1 MAADIQ
7 RLIDSIL
14 ASERMRSSSHFSKT
28 VYGDEPIL
36 TTGRQMSS
44 YLPERYLKMRA
55 ISRWQDDPTGQGH
68 GRWLSEAELFFRQGL
83 FMADWEDDC
92 PYHGSFKSYYPTYNA
107 MSDRQLRGY
116 FTWRAAVRAG
126 DVRQSSASFAFV
138 YLYELLCGIGVPD
151 PAEGFR
157 RIESF
162 WKAYRAFAP
171 ELDRYV
177 PVWLQDYAVYH
188 GLAPEL
194 LKDSDAVRRDRSV
207 AELSAALDAARAAA
221 LDAEATG
228 ATRRGGGRRRAGSGT
243 PPLGDAV
250 EERLIRAIDA
260 LSSYRIMSSR
270 FYRDRTADMR
280 HVACAVFLRLGAY
293 YDRHRKLGLVESL
306 FGKQSALAYTMFASA
321 VFFDPVR
328 HPDADYELDGVQR
341 YSCRGGMWTCTR
353 LHGSDE
359 RSHELGRA
367 LRTVDRRMRDA
378 TGYAHPLKI
387 GEVTPKY
394 LSKIIDEEIDA
405 RLAWAQAHKPVEVDI
420 DLSKLSGIRRAAA
433 QTREAL
439 LVDEEREDGDA
450 FGPEGAA
457 DAGPVG
463 DGAASSGQPVGT
475 GPCDGPRGDAAAIHA
490 ATDDATDAVPKA
502 PVCEARAPEAA
513 ATAPAPPSERVPG
526 GALSPAQ
533 AAYVRALLAGDAA
546 AAADAARGAAV
557 SEDMLVDAVNEALFD
572 QLGDTAVEFGPD
584 GPRVIDDYREDV
596 EEILNHG

>member
-44 YLPERYLKMRA
+44 YLPERYLQMRA

-68 GRWLSEAELFFRQGL
+68 GRWLSEAELFYRQGM
-83 FMADWEDDC
+83 FMANWEDDC

-116 FTWRAAVRAG
+116 FTWRAAVRAN
-126 DVRQSSASFAFV
+126 DVQQSSTSFAFV

-157 RIESF
+157 LIESF

-171 ELDRYV
+171 ELDRYA

-207 AELSAALDAARAAA
+207 ADLSAALEAARAAR
-221 LDAEATG
+221 DAG
-228 ATRRGGGRRRAGSGT
+228 AEDAVRRGGGRRRAGAGT

-250 EERLIRAIDA
+250 EGRLIRAIDA

-270 FYRDRTADMR
+270 FYRDQPADMR
-280 HVACAVFLRLGAY
+280 HVACAVFLRLGDY
-293 YDRHRKLGLVESL
+293 YNRHRKLGLVESL
-306 FGKQSALAYTMFASA
+306 FGRQSALAYTMFASA

-328 HPDADYELDGVQR
+328 HPDADYELDGIQR

-378 TGYAHPLKI
+378 VGYAHPLRI

-394 LSKIIDEEIDA
+394 LSKIIDEEIAA
-405 RLAWAQAHKPVEVDI
+405 RLAWTQAHKPVEVDI

-450 FGPEGAA
+450 FESEAPSGIGSRSDLHRGAA
-457 DAGPVG
+457 TGQVAA
-463 DGAASSGQPVGT
+463 DG
-475 GPCDGPRGDAAAIHA
+475 
-490 ATDDATDAVPKA
+490 VPKA
-502 PVCEARAPEAA
+502 SLREVLAPQATTATAA
-513 ATAPAPPSERVPG
+513 ATTAAPTPPPG
-526 GALSPAQ
+526 GTAGDALPPAQ

-546 AAADAARGAAV
+546 AAASAVHVSGA